1 MQKVNTKKKILL
13 AIIGLLI
20 LVVIALLIGRFT
32 FSYLGADIGEDVK
45 NEGEITASG
54 DTIIFSKGNNLSL
67 SATTDNFNATSGNLT
82 DTTNPSVRLI
92 ASNKTNEASATYY
105 AGIKISKNTFTY
117 SSGTTAELILT
128 VRDETGALVTTS
140 SDDLDYVTVNGI
152 SGFDIT
158 GKTGAFNISS
168 KHPINTNSSTSG
180 TTHTWTFTLTFINLE
195 TDQSINE
202 NATLDMDVILQKD
215 EIVIPTFADLCREDN
230 SNTFACKI
238 ATTYTTDG
246 ENGLYYHDG
255 VGTYTNADQEAG
267 DNSYRYSGANPNNY
281 VCFGSDA
288 TPCPDEYLYRIIGV
302 FDEDSDGEYN
312 VKLIKADYTTSAMLG
327 INGRDYY
334 GNYSSSTSYYKGSMV
349 TSGVATYRWNYD
361 TSVSTNGS
369 NNWTTS
375 ELNKTNLNINYIN
388 YLGNSW
394 NSMIEDTTWYLGGMT
409 APSNT
414 AKEFYTGERNNAGY
428 GSNPTTYGPT
438 NANGNSTKIG
448 LMYAS
453 DYGYAAYP
461 DAWTT
466 NLSSYSSLTIKQ
478 NNWLYMG
485 LIEWTLTPCSFFS
498 NYVFF
503 LNDNGD
509 LYTLSATFGYSVR
522 PVFYLKSNI
531 SYASGNGTKA
541 SPFRIAM

>member
-1 MQKVNTKKKILL
+1 MQKVNTKKKIIL

-105 AGIKISKNTFTY
+105 AGIRISKNTFTY

-158 GKTGAFNISS
+158 CKTGAFNISS

-180 TTHTWTFTLTFINLE
+180 TTHTWTFTLTFVNLE

-202 NATLDMDVILQKD
+202 NATLDMDVVLQKD
-215 EIVIPTFADLCREDN
+215 EIMPPTLAELCSGMTFAECIKEV
-230 SNTFACKI
+230 A
-238 ATTYTTDG
+238 YTADG
-246 ENGLYYHDG
+246 EGGLYYHDG
-255 VGTYTNADQEAG
+255 VGSYTNANQEAE
-267 DNSYRYSGANPNNY
+267 DNSYRYSGADPNNY

-288 TPCPDEYLYRIIGV
+288 ETCPDEYLYRIIGV
-302 FDEDSDGEYN
+302 FDDDSDGEYN
-312 VKLIKADYTTSAMLG
+312 VKLIKADYITSAMLG
-327 INGRDYY
+327 TDGRDYV
-334 GNYSSSTSYYKGSMV
+334 GKFSYSTGSYKGSMD
-349 TSGVATYRWNYD
+349 TNMIAGYRWNFD
-361 TSVSTNGS
+361 TSVSSWGS

-375 ELNKTNLNINYIN
+375 ELNKINLNTNYLN
-388 YLGNSW
+388 YLGSSW
-394 NSMIEDTTWYLGGMT
+394 SPMIEDSTWYLG
-409 APSNT
+409 ALSYSNN
-414 AKEFYTGERNNAGY
+414 AKSFYDGERNNSGY
-428 GSNPTTYGPT
+428 GSNPTTYGPE
-438 NANGNSTKIG
+438 NANGSSTKIG
-448 LMYAS
+448 LMYPS

-461 DAWTT
+461 DAWATG
-466 NLSSYSSLTIKQ
+466 LASYNSPTIRQ

-485 LIEWTLTPCSFFS
+485 LYEWTMTPTSSYSNLVFTLTTNGSFS
-498 NYVFF
+498 SS
-503 LNDNGD
+503 
-509 LYTLSATFGYSVR
+509 SASYGYSVR

-531 SYASGNGTKA
+531 SYVEGDGTKD
-541 SPFRIAM
+541 SPFRIAV